1 MEIPLLLVHLKV
13 KMVVPVQVAAAAEA
27 ALVAQDLLEVHIQEE
42 MVVLVELE

>member
-1 MEIPLLLVHLKV
+1 
-13 KMVVPVQVAAAAEA
+13 MVVQVQVVAAEAA